1 MATATESAPLVERAV
16 PTIRFADDSIDL
28 NVPEPDSPTSTF
40 SGNSFNSY
48 FPEFLRSHS
57 FASDQDSDFDEL
69 DGLPDVE
76 FPECHGFDVTDG
88 ENHAAKEIPFKAVHT
103 PSVPF
108 GTIRRNCWIQGIPI
122 QVKITSYERH
132 QAHIKI
138 FSPYLYTIAI
148 KHGEFEWTIRRRY
161 KHFTHLHQQLQ
172 LYKAKCSLPM
182 PTKSQRR
189 RRQSVKGTRN
199 KIPRF
204 PKKPELMARDMEKR
218 KNYLEDYLQNLV
230 NINVY
235 RSHHETLKFFEVS
248 QLSFVKK
255 LGKKWREGAIRKCS
269 GGRRIS
275 IGCCGC
281 LKKFH
286 FAGNWKKRWLV
297 VKDSFVAYIRP
308 RDGLV
313 CDVMLMDTDFKIE
326 TGMGATGAPHGLLIS
341 NLSRNLLAKCWTSR
355 KAEEW
360 KASIETAVST
370 GMGKDYTTKNRF
382 NSFAPVRE
390 NSYAKWF
397 IDGCSYFSAVAEAL
411 ESAKEEIFIT
421 DWWLSPEIY
430 LKRHTMDWNR
440 WRLDKVLE
448 RKAKEGVKIF
458 ILLYKEM
465 SVALNI
471 SSIYSKHILSKA
483 CPENIKILRHP
494 DHGAG
499 GVLLWAH
506 HEKIVCVD
514 QKVAFLGGI
523 DLCYGRWDD
532 AQHKLTDL
540 GCVIYDHG
548 TSVQVNGQAV
558 TGEDNNEGITI
569 CVTPPS
575 PNRHK
580 DLFTPNEFKSS
591 PNQTDNQE
599 PCVCSGH
606 IADRPHGYAY
616 ANDTEEST
624 ADINQEDAY
633 KHSDSVIPNILE
645 IDVPSG
651 NCDYNSEDEGGDD
664 GTMIVN
670 QQEVSV
676 TVHEVD
682 SQQSNDEKLRNIV
695 NYMQNQAFAS
705 KAKAVIQ
712 KNAQTTSNCSKV
724 QEDKIS
730 QSEHK
735 EDEKNHLIRQEEITE
750 DTSTAD
756 GIPRPKSA
764 KEFRMELEKNKKQ
777 KLKNNSSENKKDEGR
792 KSKTKSKIS
801 EHGIVEKG
809 FKKLEEDL
817 PVFIDPNEQPLKKIR
832 NDSGEVQMR
841 KKLPSPMEVKETS
854 TKVTA
859 SRESWAKK
867 KLRTSLSKAHS
878 KEDNNNK
885 DTPHDGEEEV
895 DEHIRKR
902 WRLVLNVQKFESTLQ
917 RPQKIAG
924 FPESKKQPLSSKISS
939 KIKDRIRHE
948 RKDSLDGIKEELD
961 YLDTPAILHKTSSEM
976 KIDELGLVGSSK
988 MWIGK
993 DYVNFIY
1000 KDFVDLHD
1008 PFEDFIDRT
1017 QTPRMPWHD
1026 IGGVVYGKAA
1036 RDVARHFIGRW
1047 NMTKV
1052 EKAKNNRNFPLLVP
1066 KGYTPHNLV
1075 PQVIRDQC
1083 DEVKSQILRSAGG
1096 WSCGIQKRET
1106 SIQTAY
1112 LHCIESAKHYIY
1124 IENQFFI
1131 TYIGDHAVVK
1141 NEIGEA
1147 LFKRIVRAHRNNE
1160 TFRIYVVMPLLPAF
1174 EGEIGKS
1181 GAYAIKAITHY
1192 NYTSICKGPQ
1202 SLWHNLGKEGIEP
1215 LNYITFCG
1223 LRTHT
1228 ELNGKLVSEL
1238 VYVHS
1243 KLMIVDDD
1251 TVIMGSANINDRSM
1265 LGDRDSEI
1273 AVMFQDIH
1281 KHKVKMNG
1289 VEHMAGKFASSMRKN
1304 LFREHLGIDPLDNT
1318 IDLSDPVNDVFYK
1331 NFYLSV
1337 ATVNTGIYEKV
1348 FRCLPNNQVLSFNE
1362 ADAYMQ
1368 EKSMAETDPATARQ
1382 ELKRVRGYLV
1392 LMPLKFL
1399 DNENSIIPFGGREA
1413 ILPVSVWV

>member
-1 MATATESAPLVERAV
+1 MATATESAPLVERAL

-28 NVPEPDSPTSTF
+28 NVPEPDSPTSSF

-88 ENHAAKEIPFKAVHT
+88 ENHAAKEIPFKDVHT

-108 GTIRRNCWIQGIPI
+108 GTIRRNCWIPGVPI

-218 KNYLEDYLQNLV
+218 KVISCSKITVKFMLPVIDNLL
-230 NINVY
+230 I
-235 RSHHETLKFFEVS
+235 
-248 QLSFVKK
+248 
-255 LGKKWREGAIRKCS
+255 LG
-269 GGRRIS
+269 
-275 IGCCGC
+275 
-281 LKKFH
+281 
-286 FAGNWKKRWLV
+286 WLV

-606 IADRPHGYAY
+606 IADSPHGYAY

-651 NCDYNSEDEGGDD
+651 NCDYNSEDEGRDD
-664 GTMIVN
+664 GTTIVN

-724 QEDKIS
+724 QEDKTS

-859 SRESWAKK
+859 SRESWARK
-867 KLRTSLSKAHS
+867 KLRASLSKAHS

-1008 PFEDFIDRT
+1008 PFEDFIDQT

-1304 LFREHLGIDPLDNT
+1304 LFRKHVGIDRFFSVKFMCSDYFIMLQEHLGIDPLDNT

-1362 ADAYMQ
+1362 ADVYMQ